1 MDDLKSVLRLNSYV
15 TDPISAGCPGDAI
28 AARYD
33 LQPNSAACEVLS
45 LRANGAT
52 DAKVTSAD
60 MVARM
65 ESEAVAGP
73 TDDDQEPF
81 DWSRTKFKKPAGQP
95 DVFDFDWKLM
105 KADYIKL

>member
-1 MDDLKSVLRLNSYV
+1 LNQYV
-15 TDPISAGCPGDAI
+15 TDSISDGCPGNAI

-33 LQPNSAACEVLS
+33 LKPTNKKCDVMQ

-52 DAKVTSAD
+52 DAKVTNAE
-60 MVARM
+60 MAGRL

-81 DWSRTKFKKPAGQP
+81 DWSLTTFKKPAGQP

-105 KADYIKL
+105 KADTTRV